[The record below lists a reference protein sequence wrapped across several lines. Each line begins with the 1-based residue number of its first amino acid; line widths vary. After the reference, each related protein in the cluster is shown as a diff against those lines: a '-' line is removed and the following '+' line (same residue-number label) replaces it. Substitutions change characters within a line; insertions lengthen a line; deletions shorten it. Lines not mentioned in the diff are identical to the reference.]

1 MAELNGGRLLARCLA
16 NEGVRFVFGLPS
28 PEIDPLLAALEEHG
42 IRLVPFRHES
52 AGAHMAEGLYKTT
65 GQVAAVIGNPGP
77 GSANLLGG
85 VITARHEGVPLVAIT
100 SQHRLGIVYPSP
112 PSTFQGQDQLD
123 VYKPVVKWGGPIFS
137 WDRIP
142 EVVRLAFREMW
153 TGRPGP
159 VHIEL
164 PAPVLYAT
172 GDESSVRVLA
182 PAAYRASLPEASE
195 ARIAE
200 IADLLAGAARPLVV
214 AGSGV
219 DRAGANEAL
228 LAIVERLG
236 CPVIA
241 SMAGRA
247 VVPLDHPNAVYGLGA
262 GGDLAKREADVVLV
276 AGSRLGNLDLP
287 YDKYWGDPAAHRR
300 DASGG
305 ARRRRRR
312 QAGAREPGLRA
323 GREAGAPE
331 RPGLPCPLP
340 SRGGRVVE
348 GADARG
354 RELGRTGAAPGPRGA
369 GDRHGLRP
377 RRDLRDRRW
386 LHVALGVLVPAADAA
401 ALVPEHPRA
410 RHARHGRALGARR
423 EARQPRAR
431 GRVRHRRRC
440 GRLPLH
446 GDAVCRARA
455 RQDHR
460 HRLRR
465 GLVVDGGPE
474 RADALR
480 PKLRHGDGDGALG
493 RRGTRARLR
502 GSVRREPRRRRVG
515 AREGPRRRG
524 PGGHLRQD
532 RPRRQPGRGAR
543 AGTAL
548 RGGVPG
554 SDRVKD
560 ALFEPPL
567 ERRHPPLEG

>member
-182 PAAYRASLPEASE
+182 PAAYRALLPEASE

-200 IADLLAGAARPLVV
+200 IADLLAGAARPLVI

-287 YDKYWGDPAAHRR
+287 YDKYWGDPATQRIVQIDIDPRHIGVTRPVALGVVADVKQALASLASALDARRLRPGDPSFLARCRRAADEWWKEQMRVVESWAGPGLHPARVVQAIGTAFGR
-300 DASGG
+300 DAIYVTDGG
-305 ARRRRRR
+305 FTSLWAYWFLPPTRPRSYLSILELGMLGTGVPSALGAKLGSPEREVVCVTGDGAAGFHFMEMQSAARERARITVIVFAEGSWSMEVPNEQMLYGRNFGTEMGTVRWDVVAR
-312 QAGAREPGLRA
+312 GLGCDGLYAESLADVESALAKARDVAGPVVICVRTDRAANLGVAPEPGLRFA
-323 GREAGAPE
+323 E
-331 RPGLPCPLP
+331 
-340 SRGGRVVE
+340 VYQ
-348 GADARG
+348 
-354 RELGRTGAAPGPRGA
+354 GPIG
-369 GDRHGLRP
+369 
-377 RRDLRDRRW
+377 
-386 LHVALGVLVPAADAA
+386 
-401 ALVPEHPRA
+401 
-410 RHARHGRALGARR
+410 
-423 EARQPRAR
+423 
-431 GRVRHRRRC
+431 
-440 GRLPLH
+440 
-446 GDAVCRARA
+446 
-455 RQDHR
+455 
-460 HRLRR
+460 
-465 GLVVDGGPE
+465 
-474 RADALR
+474 
-480 PKLRHGDGDGALG
+480 
-493 RRGTRARLR
+493 
-502 GSVRREPRRRRVG
+502 
-515 AREGPRRRG
+515 
-524 PGGHLRQD
+524 
-532 RPRRQPGRGAR
+532 
-543 AGTAL
+543 
-548 RGGVPG
+548 
-554 SDRVKD
+554 
-560 ALFEPPL
+560 
-567 ERRHPPLEG
+567 